1 MTSGLTY
8 AIDSL
13 IGINNL
19 EVFKGKKQKHVEK
32 RPGISEISIISINI
46 EVFKY

>member
-1 MTSGLTY
+1 MTSGLTD

-19 EVFKGKKQKHVEK
+19 EVFKLKKQKHVSRK
-32 RPGISEISIISINI
+32 AARYFGD
-46 EVFKY
+46 FDF